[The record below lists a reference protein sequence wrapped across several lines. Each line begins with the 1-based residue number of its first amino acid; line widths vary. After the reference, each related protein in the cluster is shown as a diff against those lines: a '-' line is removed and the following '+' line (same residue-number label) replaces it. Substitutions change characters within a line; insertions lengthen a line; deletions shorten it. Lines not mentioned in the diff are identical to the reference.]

1 MGANGAGY
9 QLPALIDDHF
19 DRGGVVDEPALIEA
33 LKSGKISAGLDVFPN
48 EPEINPEFLKLDN
61 VVVLPHMGT
70 E

>member
-1 MGANGAGY
+1 M
-9 QLPALIDDHF
+9 
-19 DRGGVVDEPALIEA
+19 VDEPALIEA

-48 EPEINPEFLKLDN
+48 EPEINPELLKLDN